1 VYREGEALI
10 REKKMN
16 IDKIEMEKKAITNA
30 FNEVKK
36 LGVKFSTK
44 NYEFYSFTK
53 EGCYLVGVYKG
64 SEKKQFKNGDKVLHI
79 FDVKKAVLL
88 NKKDE
93 LVEVENSIV
102 GVFSSSRLDYMLNHT
117 FNIKTKKMEEVDRKG
132 KMLAIVYTGI
142 ENVKTKA
149 GKELQVHNFYI
160 KELSL

>member
-1 VYREGEALI
+1 
-10 REKKMN
+10 MN

-44 NYEFYSFTK
+44 NYEFYSLTK

-64 SEKKQFKNGDKVLHI
+64 SEKRQFKKGDKVLHI
-79 FDVKKAVLL
+79 FDVKKAVLE
-88 NKKDE
+88 NKKGE

-102 GVFSSSRLDYMLNHT
+102 GVFSSSRLDYMLTHT
-117 FNIKTKKMEEVDRKG
+117 YNTKNKKMEEIDRKG
-132 KMLAIVYTGI
+132 KMLAIVYTGT
-142 ENVKTKA
+142 ESVKTKT